1 MIAGPRPLKPRRPD
15 ATLLAEVAALGAN
28 VLDVSHERVAPR
40 LLVDEAEVLLQ
51 VETRGPSHCDAVMA
65 GLRRAGYTLKFI

>member
-1 MIAGPRPLKPRRPD
+1 M
-15 ATLLAEVAALGAN
+15 AALGAN

-51 VETRGPSHCDAVMA
+51 VETRGASHCDAVIT

>member
-1 MIAGPRPLKPRRPD
+1 M
-15 ATLLAEVAALGAN
+15 AALGAN

-51 VETRGPSHCDAVMA
+51 VETRGASHCDAVIN
-65 GLRRAGYTLKFI
+65 GLRQAGYTLKFI

>member
-1 MIAGPRPLKPRRPD
+1 MTTIPRVRPD
-15 ATLLAEVAALGAN
+15 DLAAARVAALGAN

-51 VETRGPSHCDAVMA
+51 VETRGASHCDAVIT
-65 GLRRAGYTLKFI
+65 GLRRVGYTLKFI

>member
-1 MIAGPRPLKPRRPD
+1 MPDRPGAL

-28 VLDVSHERVAPR
+28 VLDVSYERAAPR

-51 VETRGPSHCDAVMA
+51 VETRGASHCDAVIT
-65 GLRRAGYTLKFI
+65 GLRQAGYTLTFI